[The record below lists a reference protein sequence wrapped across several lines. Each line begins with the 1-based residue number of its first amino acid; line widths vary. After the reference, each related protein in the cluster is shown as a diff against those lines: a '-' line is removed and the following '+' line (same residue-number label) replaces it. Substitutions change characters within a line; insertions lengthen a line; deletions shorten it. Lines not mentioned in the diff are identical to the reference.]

1 MNFNERT
8 LILIYNFED
17 RGGREALAYAKSI
30 NDNIEEYDISKTRL
44 TARHL
49 AEIIKRLDVSAT
61 DLVNPKSDHYY
72 KVEGKD
78 FEEMDLL
85 ALLAEDHSLLK
96 TPIVVMNNRG
106 VICNIPSDVLRL
118 APEKGGGKDIN
129 EA

>member
-1 MNFNERT
+1 MNFNKRT

-30 NDNIEEYDISKTRL
+30 SENIEEYDISKTHL

-49 AEIIKRLDVSAT
+49 AEIIKRLDVPAT
-61 DLVNPKSDHYY
+61 DLVSPKSENYH
-72 KVEGKD
+72 KIEGKD

-85 ALLAEDHSLLK
+85 SLLAEDHSLLK
-96 TPIVVMNNRG
+96 TPIVVMDNRG
-106 VICNIPSDVLRL
+106 VICDIPSDVLRL